1 MTLSNS
7 SPSLFLLPL
16 LLALSSP
23 ASALQILDAKDG
35 ETVLGK
41 ISQKEVTRI
50 SVERGRIRK
59 VIGNAGEFVLEKDEE
74 KGQIFIR
81 PVSAEATRPRR
92 RPASPG

>member
-7 SPSLFLLPL
+7 SPSLLLLPL

-59 VIGNAGEFVLEKDEE
+59 VTGNTGEFVLEKDED

-81 PVSAEATRPRR
+81 PVSPDSTSCAI
-92 RPASPG
+92 

>member
-59 VIGNAGEFVLEKDEE
+59 VTDNAAVIPLGLQPGFFECL
-74 KGQIFIR
+74 GQIFR
-81 PVSAEATRPRR
+81 CLALCFGAG
-92 RPASPG
+92 AAAL